1 MGYDMRGMT
10 PQDFF
15 NLAGK
20 NAAGDLLYQINKSK
34 NVDEQIETVRQF
46 LQDTI
51 FRAEAWGKIQAIEH
65 AVSMYEEAL
74 NDRVWNL
81 EERGLV

>member
-1 MGYDMRGMT
+1 MNDFDMNIE
-10 PQDFF
+10 DFF

-20 NAAGDLLYQINKSK
+20 NAAGDLLYQISKSK

-46 LQDTI
+46 LLDTTL
-51 FRAEAWGKIQAIEH
+51 RAEAWGKIQAIEH

-74 NDRVWNL
+74 KDRVLNFK
-81 EERGLV
+81 ERGIE